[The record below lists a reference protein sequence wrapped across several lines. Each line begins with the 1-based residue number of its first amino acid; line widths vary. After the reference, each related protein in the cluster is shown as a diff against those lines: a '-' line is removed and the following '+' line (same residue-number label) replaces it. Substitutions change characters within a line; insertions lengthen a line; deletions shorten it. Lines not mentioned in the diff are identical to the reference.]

1 MKRALATG
9 ALALSLC
16 ACPKEPEAG
25 PALADDRTLQKL
37 KAEQERLS
45 KAGAP
50 KVVTPKDEDPLN
62 TAIAAPIKPEALGIP
77 SGVAADLGPVALT
90 LLEVQQSQT
99 AGNGKVSLTTGERF
113 LKVTLDAKTE
123 KEVLELD
130 LSKAKVINGDQEF
143 ALPSEETARTS
154 VNFPRTCRLRITSSP
169 IGPSTRASL
178 SASQYS
184 LMSCASGPRAPRAPG
199 SARRAGE
206 WAWRGSRARRP

>member
-1 MKRALATG
+1 MG

-143 ALPSEETARTS
+143 SLARDVQLAAHGSPLLARVSPGGSEKLTLWFEVPPEVIRKG
-154 VNFPRTCRLRITSSP
+154 LKI
-169 IGPSTRASL
+169 IL
-178 SASQYS
+178 SH
-184 LMSCASGPRAPRAPG
+184 
-199 SARRAGE
+199 GE
-206 WAWRGSRARRP
+206 SRVELTLQ